1 VTFSILARDPDNGEL
16 GVAVATRWPAVG
28 AIVPWV
34 EPGVGA
40 VATQSFTNVGLGP
53 RGLAAMRGGLAP
65 SDALV
70 VLLADDPEPES
81 RQVALVDATGRAAGH
96 TGSACV
102 AVAEH
107 ICEDD
112 VSVQGNMLVRPE
124 VLPLML
130 ESFHGTTGDLAERLV
145 AAMRAGE
152 RAGGDVRGRSS
163 AALLVAPGT
172 RGASAYDRRF
182 DLRVDAASHPLD
194 ELARLLTLARAY
206 EALDAA
212 IAAGERD
219 DSAAALVGTTAA
231 RALAPDDAHVAYW
244 HALALAAN
252 GDSAEARSVY
262 RMALRVEPRLEDF
275 GSRFMAAGHGAGFAG
290 AMESLRDPD

>member
-1 VTFSILARDPDNGEL
+1 MTYSIVAHDPETAEL

-28 AIVPWV
+28 AIVPWL

-53 RGLAAMRGGLAP
+53 LGLAAMRGGTAAP
-65 SDALV
+65 DALV
-70 VLLADDPEPES
+70 ALLADDPAPQL
-81 RQVALVDATGRAAGH
+81 RQVALVDVRGRTAAHTGEACVSAAG
-96 TGSACV
+96 
-102 AVAEH
+102 H
-107 ICEDD
+107 ICEDG
-112 VSVQGNMLVRPE
+112 VSVQGNMLERPQA
-124 VLPLML
+124 LPQML
-130 ESFHGTTGDLAERLV
+130 RAFRHTAGDLSERLL

-152 RAGGDVRGRSS
+152 RSGGDVRGRSS
-163 AALLVAPGT
+163 AALLVAPAAP
-172 RGASAYDRRF
+172 GASTVERRF
-182 DLRVDAASHPLD
+182 DVRVDAAADPLD

-219 DSAAALVGTTAA
+219 DSAGALAGTTAA

-262 RMALRVEPRLEDF
+262 RTALRVEPRLEDL